1 MFTLS
6 VLFFSVPIFIENLGI
21 NNLECVMGEHL
32 FYITVMP
39 NIPFRVRIQGV
50 RETSITPV

>member
-1 MFTLS
+1 MFSLS